1 MTKEISLALSFLVIN
16 WPKMSYQRPQDPY
29 MHSNASEYDQ
39 RYQQGSYQDEP
50 QNAADYYSSNQ
61 YRSDSPAHMQ
71 KGSEMGSNYGD
82 HQYVDFSQQG
92 SYNQQAYGAGGAGAA
107 GYGAGQGAAYKDYSS
122 SAHNLTGGAP
132 GKYISLDFFHIQ
144 SQMKHMLASRGR

>member
-1 MTKEISLALSFLVIN
+1 
-16 WPKMSYQRPQDPY
+16 MSYQRPQDTY

-39 RYQQGSYQDEP
+39 RYQQGAYQDEP

-71 KGSEMGSNYGD
+71 TKGSEIGSNYGD
-82 HQYVDFSQQG
+82 HQYVDYSQG

-107 GYGAGQGAAYKDYSS
+107 GYGASQGAAYKDYSS

-132 GKYISLDFFHIQ
+132 GKYFSHTINTESIT
-144 SQMKHMLASRGR
+144 K

>member
-1 MTKEISLALSFLVIN
+1 
-16 WPKMSYQRPQDPY
+16 

-50 QNAADYYSSNQ
+50 HAADYYSSNQ

-71 KGSEMGSNYGD
+71 SKGSELGSNYGD
-82 HQYVDFSQQG
+82 HHQYTDYNQQG

-107 GYGAGQGAAYKDYSS
+107 GYGAGHGAAYKDYSS
-122 SAHNLTGGAP
+122 SAHNLTGGAA
-132 GKYISLDFFHIQ
+132 GK
-144 SQMKHMLASRGR
+144 